1 MQEYT
6 NLLLSLDSGV
16 LTLLINRPAKLN
28 ALNKQT
34 LADLGTCLI
43 EAIADVSVRAILISG
58 AGDKA
63 FVAGADIAEFAGLTP
78 AQGEELARFGHQ
90 SVFNVIE
97 NSPKPILAAIN
108 GYALGGGLELALSC
122 HLRIASTKAKLGLP
136 ELSLGLIPGY
146 GGTQRLS
153 KLIGKAKA
161 MEFIL
166 LGTQITSEQ
175 ALSTGLVNEVVA
187 PDELIPYS
195 RDLLEK
201 ICKKSPLSIAAAIR
215 AINASDNELTGQD
228 QANIL
233 PLPLGHGYEIEIKE
247 FSTLFGSSDF
257 TEGVAAFLE
266 KREAHFTGK

>member
-1 MQEYT
+1 MQNYT

-16 LTLLINRPAKLN
+16 LTILINRPAKLN

-34 LADLGTCLI
+34 LIDLGSCLT
-43 EAIADVSVRAILISG
+43 EAIADTSVRAILFSG

-63 FVAGADIAEFAGLTP
+63 FIAGADIAEFAGLTP
-78 AQGEELARFGHQ
+78 AQGEELARFGQ
-90 SVFNVIE
+90 LTVFNIIE

-108 GYALGGGLELALSC
+108 GYALGGGLELALAC
-122 HLRIASTKAKLGLP
+122 HIRIASTKAQLGLP

-166 LGTQITSEQ
+166 LGTKITSEQ
-175 ALSTGLVNEVVA
+175 ALSTGLVNEVVT
-187 PDELIPYS
+187 PDDLISYSKEL
-195 RDLLEK
+195 LVK
-201 ICKKSPLSIAAAIR
+201 IIKKSPLAISAAIR
-215 AINASDNELTGQD
+215 AINASDNELTGQA
-228 QANIL
+228 QTNSLAQ
-233 PLPLGHGYEIEIKE
+233 PLGHGYEIEINE

-266 KREAHFTGK
+266 KRDARFTGH